1 MKRLLARIY
10 DWLDQRLDLDS
21 LTAPLRHKTVPVHY
35 FSFWYYLGGMT
46 LFLFLIQIG
55 TGILLLLYYRPSPGE
70 AFESVQFIMT
80 KVRFGWLVRGLHA
93 WAANLLIFTA
103 VLHMFSTFFLKAYR
117 APRELTWVSGCVAL
131 FLFLAFGFSGYLLP
145 WNELAFFATKV
156 GTEMMA
162 AVPFIGHWLLTFFRG
177 GEEVTGA
184 TLTRFFG
191 FHVALLPGLTLLV
204 VAIHLGLIQRQGIS
218 VPPGLEP
225 AMHVLTHLR
234 KHDPEAAALW
244 LKTAGIEVE
253 SREMPFFPNFLLREL
268 VAWYVALGVL
278 ATLAAF
284 DPWELGVKADA
295 FAPTPAGIRPE
306 WYFLAVFQSL
316 KLLPAKLLWI
326 EGEQF
331 GLLVFSAAALL
342 WLLVPFLD
350 RNPEGRSGRIFKV
363 VGVAVLVYLVAMS
376 IWGWMG

>member
-1 MKRLLARIY
+1 MKRLLARLY
-10 DWLDQRLDLDS
+10 DWLNLRLDLED
-21 LTAPLRHKTVPVHY
+21 LLEPLRHKSVPVHY
-35 FSFWYYLGGMT
+35 YSFWYYLGGIT
-46 LFLFLIQIG
+46 LFLFMIQIA
-55 TGILLLLYYRPSPGE
+55 TGVLLLLYYRPSPGE

-80 KVRFGWLVRGLHA
+80 KVRFGWLIRGIHA

-103 VLHMFSTFFLKAYR
+103 FLHMFSTFFLKAYR
-117 APRELTWVSGCVAL
+117 APRELTWVSGCIAL

-162 AVPFIGHWLLTFFRG
+162 AVPIIGHWLLTFFRG

-191 FHVALLPGLTLLV
+191 FHVALLPGVTLLV
-204 VAIHLGLIQRQGIS
+204 VAIHLALIQRQGIS

-225 AMHVLTHLR
+225 AMHVLAHLR
-234 KHDPEAAALW
+234 KRDPEAAELW
-244 LKTAGIEVE
+244 LKAAGIETE
-253 SREMPFFPNFLLREL
+253 IREMKFFPNFLLREL
-268 VAWYVALGVL
+268 MAWYIALGVL

-284 DPWELGVKADA
+284 DPWELGVKADP
-295 FAPTPAGIRPE
+295 FAPTPAGIHPE
-306 WYFLAVFQSL
+306 WYFLAVFQTL

-331 GLLVFSAAALL
+331 GLLVFSGAALL

-363 VGVAVLVYLVAMS
+363 VGVAVVLYMVAMS

>member
-1 MKRLLARIY
+1 MPNWKESLLRWY
-10 DWLDQRLDLDS
+10 DERFNSFLGDML
-21 LTAPLRHKTVPVHY
+21 AKKKVPVHRHTL
-35 FSFWYYLGGMT
+35 WYYLGGMT
-46 LFLFLIQIG
+46 LFLFLVQVT

-80 KVRFGWLVRGLHA
+80 KVQFGWLLRGLHA
-93 WAANLLIFTA
+93 WAANLLILMA
-103 VLHMFSTFFLKAYR
+103 MLHMFSTFFLKAYR
-117 APRELTWVSGCVAL
+117 KPRELTWVSGCVLL

-162 AVPFIGHWLLTFFRG
+162 TVPFIGGWLLNFFRG

-191 FHVALLPGLTLLV
+191 FHVAVLPALTTLF
-204 VAIHLGLIQRQGIS
+204 LGLHLFFVQHFGMS
-218 VPPGLEP
+218 VPPGVARAHRASGQPLS
-225 AMHVLTHLR
+225 AY
-234 KHDPEAAALW
+234 
-244 LKTAGIEVE
+244 
-253 SREMPFFPNFLLREL
+253 PFVPNFLLRDL
-268 VAWYVALGVL
+268 IGWYVALGVL
-278 ATLAAF
+278 AALAAL

-295 FAPTPAGIRPE
+295 FAPTPAGIHPE
-306 WYFLAVFQSL
+306 WYFLFMFQTL

-342 WLLVPFLD
+342 WVLVPFID
-350 RNPEGRSGRIFKV
+350 RNPEGRSGRVFTALGIAILLYM
-363 VGVAVLVYLVAMS
+363 GVLTY
-376 IWGWMG
+376 WGWRG